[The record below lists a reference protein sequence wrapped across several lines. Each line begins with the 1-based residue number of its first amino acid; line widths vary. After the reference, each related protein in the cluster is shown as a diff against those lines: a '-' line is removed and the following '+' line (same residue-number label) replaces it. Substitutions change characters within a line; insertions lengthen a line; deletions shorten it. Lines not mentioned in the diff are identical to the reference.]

1 VPRNPRDATEGSPAG
16 PSRPAR
22 PSGPG
27 PWGDPARHLPFDVL
41 ERGLAALAPPREAG
55 RLALLVVR
63 DEGGRRETPER
74 VALFR
79 AEGLPGDAWARQKP
93 GELDSQLTVMRADVA
108 DLFANG
114 QPLSLSGDNLLVEL
128 DLSEENL
135 PTGSRLRVGRAVIE
149 VTPDPHTGC
158 AKFAQRYGRD
168 ALRLTAIRRYR
179 PLRLRGL
186 HARVV
191 EEGEVA
197 VGDPVEVLRRGA

>member
-1 VPRNPRDATEGSPAG
+1 MARNPRVQIEG
-16 PSRPAR
+16 PSAGARRPGPPA
-22 PSGPG
+22 GPG
-27 PWGDPARHLPFDVL
+27 PWGDPARHLTFDVL
-41 ERGLAALAPPREAG
+41 EQELARLTPPRAAG
-55 RLALLVVR
+55 RLALIVVR
-63 DEGGRRETPER
+63 GEDGRRQTPER
-74 VALFR
+74 VAISR
-79 AEGLPGDAWARQKP
+79 SEGIPGDAWVRQKP

-108 DLFANG
+108 RLFANG

-128 DLSEENL
+128 DLSDAHL
-135 PTGSRLRVGRAVIE
+135 PTGSRLQVGRAVIE

-168 ALRLTAIRRYR
+168 ALRLTATRRYR

-197 VGDPVEVLRRGA
+197 VGAPVEVLRRGP